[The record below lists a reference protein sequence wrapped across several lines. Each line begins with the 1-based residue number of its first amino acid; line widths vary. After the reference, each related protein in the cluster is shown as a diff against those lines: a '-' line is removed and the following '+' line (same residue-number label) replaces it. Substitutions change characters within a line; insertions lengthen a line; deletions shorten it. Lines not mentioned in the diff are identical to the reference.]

1 MKTYKKYFLPV
12 FLFIIL
18 SSCSDEAIDPFEN
31 PFGKKQIKAEVIG
44 GETTSRFLYNSDGN
58 ISESSPIFFIA
69 DISMKMVD
77 W

>member
-31 PFGKKQIKAEVIG
+31 PIWKE
-44 GETTSRFLYNSDGN
+44 
-58 ISESSPIFFIA
+58 A
-69 DISMKMVD
+69 D
-77 W
+77 